1 MAACS
6 CKLVLIVLCLAAFYL
21 LAATDSFLD
30 QDDFAKLHRIF
41 SSSKN
46 ATTME
51 EYVHQNNDIMNNN
64 HRPPARL

>member
-6 CKLVLIVLCLAAFYL
+6 CKLVLIVLCLAVFYL

-41 SSSKN
+41 QFIIEN
-46 ATTME
+46 GTTMA
-51 EYVHQNNDIMNNN
+51 EYPFIRIMT
-64 HRPPARL
+64 